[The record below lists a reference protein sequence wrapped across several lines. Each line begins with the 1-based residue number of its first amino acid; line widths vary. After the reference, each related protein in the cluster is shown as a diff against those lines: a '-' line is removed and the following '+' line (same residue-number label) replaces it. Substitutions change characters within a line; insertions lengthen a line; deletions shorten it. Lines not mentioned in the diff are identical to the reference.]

1 MGRNPTFCDLVN
13 PGRGRVVRLSG
24 VGFFYRAEDP
34 EAWKEGIEEF
44 ILWQSRTRGFGILL
58 IPYEFGGWFLGLKG
72 GGDPALLYGFTSL
85 SERDLLFVP
94 DFPPGVGEW
103 KEEDYR
109 ERFQILKEAIARGQI
124 YLANLTQRFRIPQ
137 PERFLEL
144 PFHLLPRGSAILWDE
159 TLPLFLVSL
168 SPETFLEIAPPRI
181 ATEPI
186 KGTLRAGEILEE
198 LQGSPK
204 ERSEQIMV
212 VDMCRNDLGRIA
224 MPGTVRV
231 SAFMSP
237 LPLGYTVH
245 LYSRIEGIVKPGV
258 TLFEILSATF
268 PPASVTGTPKREAV
282 SLLRSLETSPRG
294 YYCGTLGWVLPDG
307 RAHFTLLIR
316 TFYSFD
322 LQGWFYGAG
331 GGITWESDPQK
342 EWEELNL
349 KADPLKNLRGLKASP
364 LWTNKEPFTF
374 SGILR

>member
-1 MGRNPTFCDLVN
+1 MDEPACFCDLRI
-13 PGRGRVVRLSG
+13 PRKRKILHLSQRE
-24 VGFFYRAEDP
+24 FFFRADHPCQLTAGLSEL
-34 EAWKEGIEEF
+34 IH
-44 ILWQSRTRGFGILL
+44 WQDLTGGYGLIL

-72 GGDPALLYGFTSL
+72 EGVALLYGFSTL
-85 SERDLLFVP
+85 EERDHLMIP
-94 DFPPGVGEW
+94 AFPPGEGEW
-103 KEEDYR
+103 QEEGYLERFYALKEE
-109 ERFQILKEAIARGQI
+109 IARGTV
-124 YLANLTQRFRIPQ
+124 YLANLTQRFRFPP
-137 PERFLEL
+137 PEGTLEL

-168 SPETFLEIAPPRI
+168 SPETFLEIAPPGI

-186 KGTLRAGEILEE
+186 KGTLRVGETLEE
-198 LQGSPK
+198 LRKSPK

-224 MPGTVRV
+224 LPGTVRV

-282 SLLRSLETSPRG
+282 SLLMSLESSPRG
-294 YYCGTLGWVLPDG
+294 YYCGALGWIPPDG
-307 RAHFTLLIR
+307 KAHFTLLIR

-322 LQGWFYGAG
+322 LQEWIYGAG

-342 EWEELNL
+342 EWEELKL

-364 LWTNKEPFTF
+364 LWENEEPFTF